1 MNKSELTEVLSEE
14 LKLSLATSSSI
25 INTIL
30 DAMTET
36 LVTGDNIEI
45 RGFGSFTVRHYD
57 SYTGRNPTTRVET
70 KVKAKNLPFFK
81 VGKELREAV
90 NAGKNK
96 AK

>member
-30 DAMTET
+30 DTMTET
-36 LVTGDNIEI
+36 LVKGDNIEI

-57 SYTGRNPTTRVET
+57 SYTGRNPKTRVET
-70 KVKAKNLPFFK
+70 KVKAKKLPFFK

-90 NAGKNK
+90 NSGENK